1 MVVTRQLEEVLRIIR
16 ERASREPPPTMEEV
30 RAVVEKDL
38 AEVPVPADVVCQ
50 PVDAGGIPGEWI
62 VAPGASEER
71 VLLYLHGG
79 GYSMG
84 SINTHREMLGRASR
98 AAGARCFAI
107 DYRLAPENPFP
118 AGLEDCL
125 TAYRWLLS
133 SGVDPRKLVVGGES
147 AGGGMTMA
155 VLLSLRDAGDPLP
168 AAGICISAW
177 VDMEGTGESLTTKAD
192 VDPMIKPEM
201 IPALREM
208 YIGDRDP
215 LTPLASPLYADL
227 KGLPPLLIQVGSAE
241 ILLDDSTRLA
251 QKAKE
256 AGVDATLEVWDDMV
270 HAWHMFAYML
280 PEAQQAIERMG
291 DFVRQHTA

>member
-1 MVVTRQLEEVLRIIR
+1 MVAARQLEEVLRIIR
-16 ERASREPPPTMEEV
+16 KRASREPPPTMEEV
-30 RAVVEKDL
+30 RVVVEKDL
-38 AEVPVPADVVCQ
+38 SEVPVPADVKCQ
-50 PVDAGGIPGEWI
+50 PVDAGGISGEWI
-62 VAPGASEER
+62 VAPGATEER

-133 SGVDPRKLVVGGES
+133 NGVKPEKMVVGGES

-168 AAGICISAW
+168 AAGVCISAW
-177 VDMEGTGESLTTKAD
+177 VDMEGTGESMTTKAD
-192 VDPMIKPEM
+192 VDPIIKPEM

-215 LTPLASPLYADL
+215 RTPLASPLYADL
-227 KGLPPLLIQVGSAE
+227 GGLPPLLIQVGSAE

-280 PEAQQAIERMG
+280 PEAQQAIERIG
-291 DFVRQHTA
+291 DFIRQHTA